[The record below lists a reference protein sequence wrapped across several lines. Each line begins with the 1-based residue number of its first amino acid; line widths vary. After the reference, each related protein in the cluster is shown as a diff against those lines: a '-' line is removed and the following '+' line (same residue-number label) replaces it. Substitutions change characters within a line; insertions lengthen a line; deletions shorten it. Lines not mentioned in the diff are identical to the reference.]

1 MSAAQTAH
9 QYYRHTRKG
18 KVLRE
23 CVEHYVRDDLQCG
36 LLHGQPLSAE
46 RFASV
51 GAAAGGWLVID
62 TNVALHQIDLLEHR
76 GCACAALDHIVVTQ
90 TALEEVRHNNASLH
104 RRVCALL
111 ADRARRVVFFANAH
125 HASTA
130 VSRRL
135 GETPNDFNDRAIRA
149 ASAWLARQVG
159 DAASVTLLTNDR
171 ACAAAARAG
180 GQRSATVREL
190 VARVGASAP
199 TLHDMVA
206 AAAES
211 DDDDGAGDDG
221 RRAKRPRQREDLYAA
236 HLPLSEVRRGIMS
249 GRLFQGVLRCERS
262 SCWRARVV
270 ISLAPRGADAKVSAP
285 VGVLV
290 DGSADIN
297 RAVDGDIVA
306 ITLLA
311 VAEWE
316 PPAGTAPQ
324 LERQAATDDDDDDA
338 DRADDAPAVAEPT
351 AAPEHDPIATTVPV
365 VPSDDA
371 GAGDAASGAAGAKP
385 PRAYAGWTPRA
396 RVVGIVRRNW
406 RQYCCSL
413 SDSAAQGV
421 AGARAAGGSGSALVV
436 PVDRRA
442 PKVVITTRRRA
453 ALEGQRLLVAL
464 DAWPAWSRW
473 PQGHYVATLGSSG
486 DKSVE
491 TAVLLREHDI
501 ATGEWSSELLACLPP
516 EGAAY
521 KIGAHNSAGRV
532 DLTALPVCSIDPPNC
547 RDIDD
552 ALHVVPL
559 GDGSGNFEVGVHIAD
574 VTHFVAAGSL
584 LDAEAARRGTSTY
597 LVERRLDMLPGL
609 LTTELCSLRAG
620 VDRFAFSVLITMTPD
635 ADVVDARF
643 CRSIIHSKAALA
655 YSQAQLLID
664 DPNSAA
670 AAVPAPATPAVA
682 AEVARSVRQLN
693 ALAKKLRARR
703 MDAGALTLAS
713 PEVRFVLENESESP
727 LDVQLYQLLESNA
740 LVEEFMLLAN
750 ITVGKRI
757 LRTFPTLALLRRHPA
772 PTRQQF
778 DALLSAAAAVGVELD
793 IEDSKRLADSLDAA
807 TREADP
813 YFNKLLRIAATRCM
827 APAQYFCSGERPQ
840 EEWNHYGLAAPIYT
854 HFTSPI
860 RRYADVV
867 VHRLLAA
874 AIGIAPL
881 PATVASKSAQH
892 DIAEMINR
900 RHRAAQLAGR
910 ASVTLHTLLYFKEHP
925 TEEEAYI
932 LAIHAHKIDVM
943 VPRFGIE
950 GTIHLVARDA
960 PAGTKA
966 EVEHDPAQHRLTW
979 TAGGAGQ
986 QHSVRVFDRVRV
998 FIEVQARREPSAE
1011 GDAKEQQP
1019 GGRIQLALRS
1029 PPPPPDPRA
1038 GDGAPTAAPAADAR
1052 ATKKRRKAPSER

>member
-1 MSAAQTAH
+1 MA
-9 QYYRHTRKG
+9 G
-18 KVLRE
+18 
-23 CVEHYVRDDLQCG
+23 VE
-36 LLHGQPLSAE
+36 P
-46 RFASV
+46 
-51 GAAAGGWLVID
+51 
-62 TNVALHQIDLLEHR
+62 
-76 GCACAALDHIVVTQ
+76 
-90 TALEEVRHNNASLH
+90 
-104 RRVCALL
+104 
-111 ADRARRVVFFANAH
+111 
-125 HASTA
+125 
-130 VSRRL
+130 
-135 GETPNDFNDRAIRA
+135 
-149 ASAWLARQVG
+149 
-159 DAASVTLLTNDR
+159 
-171 ACAAAARAG
+171 
-180 GQRSATVREL
+180 
-190 VARVGASAP
+190 
-199 TLHDMVA
+199 VA
-206 AAAES
+206 A
-211 DDDDGAGDDG
+211 
-221 RRAKRPRQREDLYAA
+221 
-236 HLPLSEVRRGIMS
+236 
-249 GRLFQGVLRCERS
+249 
-262 SCWRARVV
+262 
-270 ISLAPRGADAKVSAP
+270 
-285 VGVLV
+285 
-290 DGSADIN
+290 
-297 RAVDGDIVA
+297 
-306 ITLLA
+306 
-311 VAEWE
+311 
-316 PPAGTAPQ
+316 
-324 LERQAATDDDDDDA
+324 
-338 DRADDAPAVAEPT
+338 
-351 AAPEHDPIATTVPV
+351 
-365 VPSDDA
+365 
-371 GAGDAASGAAGAKP
+371 
-385 PRAYAGWTPRA
+385 
-396 RVVGIVRRNW
+396 
-406 RQYCCSL
+406 
-413 SDSAAQGV
+413 
-421 AGARAAGGSGSALVV
+421 
-436 PVDRRA
+436 
-442 PKVVITTRRRA
+442 
-453 ALEGQRLLVAL
+453 
-464 DAWPAWSRW
+464 
-473 PQGHYVATLGSSG
+473 GHYVATLGSSG

-491 TAVLLREHDI
+491 TAVLLREPTSRR
-501 ATGEWSSELLACLPP
+501 ASGRASCSRACPR
-516 EGAAY
+516 GAAY

-532 DLTALPVCSIDPPNC
+532 DLTALPVARSTRPNC

-620 VDRFAFSVLITMTPD
+620 VDRFAFSVLITMTLD

-693 ALAKKLRARR
+693 TLAKKLRARR

-874 AIGIAPL
+874 AIGARAAA
-881 PATVASKSAQH
+881 ATVAAR
-892 DIAEMINR
+892 APT
-900 RHRAAQLAGR
+900 RHRRDDPTAVTAGAARGR

-925 TEEEAYI
+925 TRRG
-932 LAIHAHKIDVM
+932 
-943 VPRFGIE
+943 VPPRDPRAQDRRDGPGGIE
-950 GTIHLVARDA
+950 ARSTSSRGRA
-960 PAGTKA
+960 STKA

-986 QHSVRVFDRVRV
+986 RLGRVFDRVRAFAV
-998 FIEVQARREPSAE
+998 SRAERRRGRQGAAAGGGIRRPS
-1011 GDAKEQQP
+1011 
-1019 GGRIQLALRS
+1019 LA
-1029 PPPPPDPRA
+1029 PPPPDPRA
-1038 GDGAPTAAPAADAR
+1038 GGAPTAAPAADAR